1 MLVSLLPLAP
11 LDATDNVDRMIFHM
25 HLYFYGPINQSPMTG
40 MRLGDGDMF
49 HHCAPG
55 KLIMSYQKIL
65 LQKKLELLLAV
76 VLS

>member
-1 MLVSLLPLAP
+1 
-11 LDATDNVDRMIFHM
+11 M